1 MSENR
6 CTETWCSTCIT
17 LLDKCFIPYSNVF
30 SQAPVLVLVYHPHY
44 QIATRLQNLKKE
56 SNGYNVKSIL
66 SFNLLI
72 INLFK
77 AHLQKEK
84 KSVLIKKSVK
94 MFYLNQALSGKH
106 QVGFMFGLV
115 VSVFCQVECNVLA
128 QCPTLQN
135 KKSCPVTYALV
146 QVQLHDVSSS

>member
-30 SQAPVLVLVYHPHY
+30 CQAPVLVLVYHPHY

-72 INLFK
+72 INLFR

-84 KSVLIKKSVK
+84 KKYLIKKSVK
-94 MFYLNQALSGKH
+94 MFYLNQVLSGKH
-106 QVGFMFGLV
+106 QVRIRH
-115 VSVFCQVECNVLA
+115 
-128 QCPTLQN
+128 
-135 KKSCPVTYALV
+135 V
-146 QVQLHDVSSS
+146 QVSSECFLLGGMQCISIRYWARFFVLQCWALCIGVGTVT